1 MLLLISEQHG
11 QIIANIGGEGGE
23 NWLLVKLVIG
33 ELSSGAENWLRMY
46 FSLDMYVSQHRLGEF
61 HEFRVQK

>member
-11 QIIANIGGEGGE
+11 QIIANIWGGGE
-23 NWLLVKLVIG
+23 NWLSVKLVIG
-33 ELSSGAENWLRMY
+33 KLSGGAENWLRMY
-46 FSLDMYVSQHRLGEF
+46 FSLDACVTAPTRGEF